1 MTKPTTVRLPED
13 VLSELDRRARARG
26 KDRATLLR
34 ELLRAALDRD
44 KEDEVIAAYR
54 SGHTST
60 PLPVAGRRATR
71 HRRMVAV
78 RYPRA
83 EGRDGERIAGGLEG
97 LWIVA
102 VRPALTSCAR
112 RSRSVRQV
120 RDSPA
125 CPVFLRPRSIL
136 CKAAALLHLP
146 SPLCAEKLEFSRS
159 CTQFR
164 HIALIGGHFDVQ
176 DDPGNI
182 ARSGGFAIRCVIVPS
197 DAERGM
203 AQTTGG
209 AESVGF
215 RPQATHM
222 LENRSRGETR
232 TRYSRKF
239 RVNRAK
245 GDVCCPHLTA
255 KRDQSDRLLVV
266 VQPDRNG
273 CYSGSRGIT
282 FTLGGDGSE
291 ILRDPPQGGRTGR
304 IDPVGKDR
312 TGGGL
317 PPAECADPAVGR
329 PGRTRTWTTRHGDR
343 GAGGGHSTDG
353 REGA

>member
-1 MTKPTTVRLPED
+1 
-13 VLSELDRRARARG
+13 
-26 KDRATLLR
+26 
-34 ELLRAALDRD
+34 
-44 KEDEVIAAYR
+44 
-54 SGHTST
+54 
-60 PLPVAGRRATR
+60 
-71 HRRMVAV
+71 MVAV
-78 RYPRA
+78 RYPCA

-146 SPLCAEKLEFSRS
+146 PLCAEKLEFSRS

-203 AQTTGG
+203 AQTTGAG
-209 AESVGF
+209 RQCSWPAAPDYQGTWYF
-215 RPQATHM
+215 Q
-222 LENRSRGETR
+222 
-232 TRYSRKF
+232 
-239 RVNRAK
+239 RA
-245 GDVCCPHLTA
+245 
-255 KRDQSDRLLVV
+255 S
-266 VQPDRNG
+266 
-273 CYSGSRGIT
+273 
-282 FTLGGDGSE
+282 
-291 ILRDPPQGGRTGR
+291 
-304 IDPVGKDR
+304 
-312 TGGGL
+312 
-317 PPAECADPAVGR
+317 PPAP
-329 PGRTRTWTTRHGDR
+329 R
-343 GAGGGHSTDG
+343 GAADLWLAARAGHRGGEPAHGWRGDLPARYRITRRFAQELPTGPAARRSHG
-353 REGA
+353 RNPVVSQEEGCWGSGGSVERRFSVSGNPSLLHHGGE